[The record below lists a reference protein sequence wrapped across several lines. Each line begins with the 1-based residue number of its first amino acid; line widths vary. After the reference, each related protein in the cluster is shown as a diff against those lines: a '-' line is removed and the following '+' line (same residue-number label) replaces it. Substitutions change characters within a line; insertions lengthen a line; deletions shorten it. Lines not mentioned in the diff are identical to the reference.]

1 MLAHGYLPVS
11 RIMALD
17 KGDLTLLAL
26 KSTVVPWRAARGK
39 WCCIHC
45 GQECTV
51 MQIHSYDSM
60 QVDTRFKMNRN
71 TKRFINI
78 QLHADQWKQGE
89 QWNCGRLW
97 RGWSPRGVRGEPM
110 EPPRL
115 IVLTQ
120 QHLVTI
126 LVIVALPTPWIS
138 LFKYVLCISSQ
149 FPRLSPSP
157 PSSTLS
163 YLTLSC
169 CWPATPPKHLWSG
182 FRPEIR
188 PHNQLHPITSQNKPG
203 FAQPN
208 HYIIKSRLSIT
219 FGQHLSLAWFIL
231 KST

>member
-51 MQIHSYDSM
+51 MQIHSNDSM

-126 LVIVALPTPWIS
+126 LVMVALPTPWIS
-138 LFKYVLCISSQ
+138 LFKYISMFYAFHHN
-149 FPRLSPSP
+149 FPDCHPHHHHQHYPILPSHAAGLP
-157 PSSTLS
+157 LPQNIFDLV
-163 YLTLSC
+163 
-169 CWPATPPKHLWSG
+169 SG
-182 FRPEIR
+182 QR
-188 PHNQLHPITSQNKPG
+188 
-203 FAQPN
+203 
-208 HYIIKSRLSIT
+208 
-219 FGQHLSLAWFIL
+219 
-231 KST
+231 